1 MNVRLQ
7 KITCRNRGVST
18 SSRYEALGWYLRGWC
33 NYFSLVE
40 IKTFY
45 VNLDKGVRHRI
56 RACYWKQWRK
66 AVARARNLLKIGLS
80 REDAVNGLLGSNLQ
94 PSMRACPDGG
104 NNWQLHRLECF
115 AGSPPSSSRWKQR
128 LAIGDVAP
136 IGIKPMESETA
147 EQLW

>member
-7 KITCRNRGVST
+7 EITRRNRVVSIP
-18 SSRYEALGWYLRGWC
+18 SRYEAFGWYLRGWC

-40 IKTFY
+40 IKTFC
-45 VNLDKGVRHRI
+45 VNLDKWVRHRI
-56 RACYWKQWRK
+56 RARYWKQWRR
-66 AVARARNLLKIGLS
+66 AGARARNLMKLGLS
-80 REDAVNGLLGSNLQ
+80 REDAVKGLIGSNPQ
-94 PSMRACPDGG
+94 SSMRACPDGG
-104 NNWQLHRLECF
+104 NNWQLHRLESF

-136 IGIKPMESETA
+136 IGLKPMESGTA